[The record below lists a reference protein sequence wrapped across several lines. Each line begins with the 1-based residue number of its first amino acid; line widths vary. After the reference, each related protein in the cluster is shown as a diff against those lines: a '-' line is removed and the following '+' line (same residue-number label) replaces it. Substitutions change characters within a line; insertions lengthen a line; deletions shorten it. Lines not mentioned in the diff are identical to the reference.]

1 MYKGQ
6 TLDWLKLDNA
16 GKIFAATSG
25 KRNTS
30 VFRFSCELFESVN
43 PEILQQALTLTLE
56 EFPHFLSVLR
66 SGLFWY
72 YLESSSLRPT
82 VHMENRRV
90 CSPLYNRKKHG
101 LLFDVSF
108 YKKRINLEVYH
119 VLSDGTGVLHF
130 LKTLICYYFILL
142 YPEKDNGILYGNV
155 KHDLPFSGRTEDSF
169 SKYSGNDK
177 RTRPLRHIKAY
188 RLKGEKTYRGNYQAI
203 EGTMSCSEVLK
214 RAKEYN
220 TTLTIFL
227 SALLIKAIHQERP
240 KEKEHLPI
248 VLTVPVDLRK
258 YFPSDTVRN
267 FFGNIRVSYH
277 VHKDGDKI
285 EDIIRVIK
293 KSFEEELTEKKLNQR
308 LSRLMAYE
316 QNKIL
321 RLVPLFIKSLI
332 LRLVRKLSDMEETVV
347 FSNVGHVRLPDAL
360 ASYIRQINVFASTS
374 GIQLCACS
382 YGDDLST
389 TFTSVFL
396 QTNVQRN
403 FYRSLA
409 EMGIQIDIRSNF
421 EY

>member
-30 VFRFSCELFESVN
+30 VFRFSCELFEQVK
-43 PEILQQALTLTLE
+43 PDILQQALTLTVE

-72 YLESSSLRPT
+72 YLESSALRPT

-119 VLSDGTGVLHF
+119 ALSDGTGVLHF
-130 LKTLICYYFILL
+130 LKTLICYYFILM
-142 YPEKDNGILYGNV
+142 YPEQDNEVLYNNV
-155 KHDLPFSGRTEDSF
+155 KQELPFSGRTEDSF
-169 SKYSGNDK
+169 RKYSGKDK
-177 RTRPLRHIKAY
+177 RTRPLKHLKAY
-188 RLKGEKTYRGNYQAI
+188 RIKGEKTYRGNYHAT
-203 EGTMSCSEVLK
+203 EGIMSCDEVLK

-240 KEKEHLPI
+240 KNKEHLPI

-267 FFGNIRVSYH
+267 FFGNIRVSYS
-277 VHKDGDKI
+277 VHKDGERI
-285 EDIIRVIK
+285 EDIIQVIK
-293 KSFEEELTEKKLNQR
+293 KSFEEELTERKLNQR
-308 LSRLMAYE
+308 LNRLMAYE
-316 QNKIL
+316 KNKIL
-321 RLVPLFIKSLI
+321 RVVPLFIKSLI
-332 LRLVRKLSDMEETVV
+332 LKFVRKLSDMEETVV
-347 FSNVGHVRLPDAL
+347 FSNVGNVQLPDIL
-360 ASYIRQINVFASTS
+360 ASYIDRINVFVSTS
-374 GIQLCACS
+374 GLQLCACS
-382 YGDDLST
+382 YEDHLST
-389 TFTSVFL
+389 TFSSVFL
-396 QTNVQRN
+396 DTNVQRN
-403 FYRSLA
+403 FYRSLS
-409 EMGIQIDIRSNF
+409 EMGIHIDVRCNF

>member
-30 VFRFSCELFESVN
+30 VFRFSCELFEQVK
-43 PEILQQALTLTLE
+43 PDILQQALTLTLE

-72 YLESSSLRPT
+72 YLESSPLSPT
-82 VHMENRRV
+82 VHMENRSV

-108 YKKRINLEVYH
+108 YKNRINLEVYH
-119 VLSDGTGVLHF
+119 ALSDGTGVLHF
-130 LKTLICYYFILL
+130 LKTLLCYYFILR
-142 YPEKDNGILYGNV
+142 YPEQDNEVLYRNV
-155 KHDLPFSGRTEDSF
+155 KQDLPFSGRTEDSF
-169 SKYSGNDK
+169 RKYSGRDK
-177 RTRPLRHIKAY
+177 RSRTLRHLKAY
-188 RLKGEKTYRGNYQAI
+188 RLKGEKTYRGNYHAI
-203 EGTMSCSEVLK
+203 EGIMSCDEVLK
-214 RAKEYN
+214 QAKEYN

-240 KEKEHLPI
+240 KSKEHLPI

-267 FFGNIRVSYH
+267 FFGNIRVSYS
-277 VHKDGDKI
+277 VHKDGERI
-285 EDIIRVIK
+285 EDIIQVIK
-293 KSFEEELTEKKLNQR
+293 KSFEEELTERKLNQR
-308 LSRLMAYE
+308 LNRLMAYE
-316 QNKIL
+316 KNKIL
-321 RLVPLFIKSLI
+321 RVVPLFIKSLI
-332 LRLVRKLSDMEETVV
+332 LKLVRKLSDMEETVV
-347 FSNVGHVRLPDAL
+347 FSNVGHVRLPDIL
-360 ASYIRQINVFASTS
+360 ASYISRINVFVSTS
-374 GIQLCACS
+374 GLQLCTCS
-382 YGDDLST
+382 YEDHLST
-389 TFTSVFL
+389 TFSSVFL
-396 QTNVQRN
+396 HTNVQRN

-409 EMGIQIDIRSNF
+409 EMGIHIDVRCNF